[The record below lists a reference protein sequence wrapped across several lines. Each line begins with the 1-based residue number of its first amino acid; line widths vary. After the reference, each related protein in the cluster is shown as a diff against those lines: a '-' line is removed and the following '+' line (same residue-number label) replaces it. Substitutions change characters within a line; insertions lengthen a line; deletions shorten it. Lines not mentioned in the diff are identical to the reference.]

1 MCGATA
7 TGGVSGTKM
16 GNIYFFISALESSR
30 GVKKC
35 QFQQKMQDKGDRNG
49 VINHFVQFLQ
59 GHTYRRRQ
67 RQSHFFCKERGHAV
81 LELNLCGSEQKSE
94 EREKSFLLF
103 VAKMP

>member
-1 MCGATA
+1 
-7 TGGVSGTKM
+7 
-16 GNIYFFISALESSR
+16 
-30 GVKKC
+30 
-35 QFQQKMQDKGDRNG
+35 MQDKGDRNG

-94 EREKSFLLF
+94 EREKSFCFLWPKCHETHTHTWQMLLLTDVVDVLSYIHF
-103 VAKMP
+103 SHGFH

>member
-1 MCGATA
+1 MCGATE

-16 GNIYFFISALESSR
+16 GNIYFFISALESLR

-59 GHTYRRRQ
+59 GHTYRGV
-67 RQSHFFCKERGHAV
+67 FFCTRGHAV
-81 LELNLCGSEQKSE
+81 LELNLCGSEQAPHSMLKVN
-94 EREKSFLLF
+94 KKFNL
-103 VAKMP
+103 